1 MNLSAVAQQL
11 LCHPFSSWCL
21 AALALMLAADTS
33 IRLWTERHRLTKET
47 LNDDDRAFAWRLV
60 LFLVLPFLIL
70 IDWRAAEIPVMQSLN
85 GYAGEVLQ
93 ILFALVL
100 IPALVM
106 RPHPFLATFL
116 GYTIT
121 FTLGLNFILHP
132 ALALSGMASFAGHN
146 IYSGPT
152 LNHEFSTTLGANLK
166 NLTDSNYYAYIITH
180 AALAIAY
187 VACLSNSHLRLWF
200 SDLSRPHSSKELKE
214 RMSLWQEQKNDANAT
229 LHLGLLYTKAGL
241 GRQSRKMLKHLQH
254 NFPDSMQT
262 CFLKA
267 LLAFRQR
274 QYAASKLG
282 FVQASEYQGV
292 DGELRASLFAAA
304 ACAAFAAGETV
315 KSLNLCDRALEF
327 EDACLTARMVR
338 VDAYL
343 ALGKKEQA
351 AQEIMVAMHLG
362 LDFDLKDNVPLDIE
376 KAYGEI
382 VALTLS
388 THSQKADSD
397 LILKN

>member
-1 MNLSAVAQQL
+1 LSLSAVAQQL
-11 LCHPFSSWCL
+11 LCHPFASLCL
-21 AALALMLAADTS
+21 VALAVLLAADTS

-47 LNDDDRAFAWRLV
+47 LNEDDRAFAWRLV

-70 IDWRAAEIPVMQSLN
+70 IDWRAGDISSLKAFSNYTGEI
-85 GYAGEVLQ
+85 LQ
-93 ILFALVL
+93 ILFALFL

-116 GYTIT
+116 GYTIV

-132 ALALSGMASFAGHN
+132 ALALSDTISSIATTKLNLLQN
-146 IYSGPT
+146 I
-152 LNHEFSTTLGANLK
+152 
-166 NLTDSNYYAYIITH
+166 LTPYLVTH
-180 AALAIAY
+180 ASLAVAF
-187 VACLSNSHLRLWF
+187 VACLSNSHLRMWF
-200 SDLSRPHSSKELKE
+200 SDLSRPHGSRELKE
-214 RMSLWQEQKNDANAT
+214 RLSHWHEHTTDANAT
-229 LHLGLLYTKAGL
+229 LHLGLLYAKAGL

-254 NFPDSMQT
+254 NFPDSMHAS
-262 CFLKA
+262 FLKA

-274 QYAASKLG
+274 QYTASKAG
-282 FVQASEYQGV
+282 FIQTSEYEGV
-292 DGELRASLFAAA
+292 DGELRASLLAAA

-343 ALGKKEQA
+343 AQGKKEQA

-376 KAYGEI
+376 KTYSEI
-382 VALTLS
+382 LALTKRS
-388 THSQKADSD
+388 ASQNADSD
-397 LILKN
+397 LVLKI

>member
-1 MNLSAVAQQL
+1 M
-11 LCHPFSSWCL
+11 
-21 AALALMLAADTS
+21 ALALMLAADTS

-70 IDWRAAEIPVMQSLN
+70 IDWRASDIPALQTLN

-116 GYTIT
+116 GYTIA

-132 ALALSGMASFAGHN
+132 ALALSGIATAGH
-146 IYSGPT
+146 SGPA
-152 LNHEFSTTLGANLK
+152 LSHNFSTTAGANLTLK
-166 NLTDSNYYAYIITH
+166 NSEQGNLLAYIITH
-180 AALAIAY
+180 AALAVAY
-187 VACLSNSHLRLWF
+187 VACLSNSYLRMWF

-214 RMSLWQEQKNDANAT
+214 RMSLWQEQKNDANST

-241 GRQSRKMLKHLQH
+241 GRQSRRMLKHLQH
-254 NFPDSMQT
+254 NFPNSMQT

-267 LLAFRQR
+267 LLSFRQR

-292 DGELRASLFAAA
+292 DGELRASLLAAA

-315 KSLNLCDRALEF
+315 NSLNLCDRALEF

-343 ALGKKEQA
+343 AQGKKEQA

-382 VALTLS
+382 VAITALA
-388 THSQKADSD
+388 HSQKADSD

>member
-1 MNLSAVAQQL
+1 
-11 LCHPFSSWCL
+11 
-21 AALALMLAADTS
+21 MLAADTS

-70 IDWRAAEIPVMQSLN
+70 VDWRASDIPMLQSYS
-85 GYAGEVLQ
+85 GYAGEILQ

-116 GYTIT
+116 GYTIA

-132 ALALSGMASFAGHN
+132 ALALSGTINSITA
-146 IYSGPT
+146 
-152 LNHEFSTTLGANLK
+152 ANFHRENFPPYL
-166 NLTDSNYYAYIITH
+166 LTH
-180 AALAIAY
+180 ACLAVVFIAG
-187 VACLSNSHLRLWF
+187 LSNSRLRMWF
-200 SDLSRPHSSKELKE
+200 SDLSRPHSSRELKE
-214 RMSLWQEQKNDANAT
+214 RLSLWQEQKNDANAT

-241 GRQSRKMLKHLQH
+241 GRQSRKMLKHLQQQ
-254 NFPDSMQT
+254 FPDSIQT
-262 CFLKA
+262 SFLKA

-274 QYAASKLG
+274 QYAASKAG
-282 FVQASEYQGV
+282 FIQTSEYEGV
-292 DGELRASLFAAA
+292 DGELRASLLAAA

-343 ALGKKEQA
+343 AQGKKEQA

-376 KAYGEI
+376 KTYGEI
-382 VALTLS
+382 VELTKRS
-388 THSQKADSD
+388 RSQKADSD
-397 LILKN
+397 LILKS

>member
-1 MNLSAVAQQL
+1 
-11 LCHPFSSWCL
+11 
-21 AALALMLAADTS
+21 MLAADTS

-70 IDWRAAEIPVMQSLN
+70 IDWRAADIPVLQSYS
-85 GYAGEVLQ
+85 GYAGEILQ

-116 GYTIT
+116 GYTIA

-132 ALALSGMASFAGHN
+132 ALALSGTIASITA
-146 IYSGPT
+146 T
-152 LNHEFSTTLGANLK
+152 NLQGD
-166 NLTDSNYYAYIITH
+166 NLPPYLIAHACLALTFIT
-180 AALAIAY
+180 
-187 VACLSNSHLRLWF
+187 CLSNSHLRMWF
-200 SDLSRPHSSKELKE
+200 SDLSRPHSSRELKE

-241 GRQSRKMLKHLQH
+241 GRQSRKMLKHLQQ

-262 CFLKA
+262 SFLKA

-274 QYAASKLG
+274 QYAVSKAG
-282 FVQASEYQGV
+282 FIQTSEYEGV
-292 DGELRASLFAAA
+292 DGELRASLLAAA

-343 ALGKKEQA
+343 AQGKKEQA
-351 AQEIMVAMHLG
+351 AQEILVAMHLG

-376 KAYGEI
+376 KTFGQIKE
-382 VALTLS
+382 LTRGRR
-388 THSQKADSD
+388 SQKADSD
-397 LILKN
+397 LILKS

>member
-11 LCHPFSSWCL
+11 LCHPFASWCL
-21 AALALMLAADTS
+21 VALAVMLAADTS
-33 IRLWTERHRLTKET
+33 IRLYTERHRLTKET

-70 IDWRAAEIPVMQSLN
+70 IDWRAADIPILQSYS
-85 GYAGEVLQ
+85 GYAGEILQ
-93 ILFALVL
+93 ILFAVVL

-116 GYTIT
+116 GYTIA

-132 ALALSGMASFAGHN
+132 ALALSGTIAS
-146 IYSGPT
+146 I
-152 LNHEFSTTLGANLK
+152 TTTNLHDD
-166 NLTDSNYYAYIITH
+166 NLPPYLLTH
-180 AALAIAY
+180 ACLALTFI
-187 VACLSNSHLRLWF
+187 ACLSNSHLRMWF

-241 GRQSRKMLKHLQH
+241 GRQSRKMLKHLQQ
-254 NFPDSMQT
+254 NFPDSIQT
-262 CFLKA
+262 SFLKA

-274 QYAASKLG
+274 QYATSKAG
-282 FVQASEYQGV
+282 FIQTSEYEGV
-292 DGELRASLFAAA
+292 DGELRASLLAAA

-343 ALGKKEQA
+343 AQGKKEQA

-376 KAYGEI
+376 KTYGEI
-382 VALTLS
+382 KELTRQRR
-388 THSQKADSD
+388 SQKADSD
-397 LILKN
+397 LILKS

>member
-11 LCHPFSSWCL
+11 LCHPFASLCL
-21 AALALMLAADTS
+21 VALAVMLAADTS

-70 IDWRAAEIPVMQSLN
+70 IDWRAGDISALKSFSNYSGEI
-85 GYAGEVLQ
+85 LQ
-93 ILFALVL
+93 ILFALFL

-116 GYTIT
+116 GYTIV

-132 ALALSGMASFAGHN
+132 ALMLSGTISSIA
-146 IYSGPT
+146 PT
-152 LNHEFSTTLGANLK
+152 NLNLHQSI
-166 NLTDSNYYAYIITH
+166 LTPYLLTH
-180 AALAIAY
+180 ASLAVAF
-187 VACLSNSHLRLWF
+187 VACLSNSHLRMWF
-200 SDLSRPHSSKELKE
+200 SDLSRPHGSRELKE
-214 RMSLWQEQKNDANAT
+214 QLSRWHEHQNDANAT
-229 LHLGLLYTKAGL
+229 LQLGLLYAKAGL

-254 NFPDSMQT
+254 NFPDSMHAS
-262 CFLKA
+262 FLKA

-274 QYAASKLG
+274 QYVASKAG
-282 FVQASEYQGV
+282 FIQTSEYEGV
-292 DGELRASLFAAA
+292 DGELRASLLAAA

-343 ALGKKEQA
+343 AQGKKEQA

-362 LDFDLKDNVPLDIE
+362 LDFDLKDNVPLNIE
-376 KAYGEI
+376 KTYGEI
-382 VALTLS
+382 LALTK
-388 THSQKADSD
+388 HSASQNADSD
-397 LILKN
+397 LVLKI

>member
-11 LCHPFSSWCL
+11 LCHPFASWCL
-21 AALALMLAADTS
+21 VALAVMLAADTC
-33 IRLWTERHRLTKET
+33 IRLWTERHRLTKEA

-70 IDWRAAEIPVMQSLN
+70 IDWRASDIQALHSYSGYSGEI
-85 GYAGEVLQ
+85 LQ

-116 GYTIT
+116 GYTIA

-132 ALALSGMASFAGHN
+132 LLALSGMASFSGHTAPN
-146 IYSGPT
+146 MGT
-152 LNHEFSTTLGANLK
+152 AFGADLNGIKNNGLVAYMVTHGALA
-166 NLTDSNYYAYIITH
+166 LAYI
-180 AALAIAY
+180 
-187 VACLSNSHLRLWF
+187 ACLSNSHLRMWF
-200 SDLSRPHSSKELKE
+200 SDLSRPHSSKQLKE
-214 RMSLWQEQKNDANAT
+214 RMSLWQNQKNDANAT

-254 NFPDSMQT
+254 HFPDSMQT
-262 CFLKA
+262 TFLKA
-267 LLAFRQR
+267 LLAFRHR
-274 QYAASKLG
+274 QYAASKAG
-282 FVQASEYQGV
+282 FIQTSEYQGV
-292 DGELRASLFAAA
+292 DGELRASLLAAA

-315 KSLNLCDRALEF
+315 NSLNLCDRALEF

-343 ALGKKEQA
+343 AQGKKEQA

-376 KAYGEI
+376 KAYKEI
-382 VALTLS
+382 VALTPAGQ
-388 THSQKADSD
+388 SQKADSD

>member
-1 MNLSAVAQQL
+1 
-11 LCHPFSSWCL
+11 
-21 AALALMLAADTS
+21 MLAADTS

-70 IDWRAAEIPVMQSLN
+70 IDWRAGEIPALHSYS
-85 GYAGEVLQ
+85 GFAGEILQ
-93 ILFALVL
+93 VLFALVL

-116 GYTIT
+116 GYTIV
-121 FTLGLNFILHP
+121 FTLGLNFILQP
-132 ALALSGMASFAGHN
+132 IMTLSGVFGISDLISGALSSAAGNGTTIGAKLGQVSSSSFLPYVA
-146 IYSGPT
+146 
-152 LNHEFSTTLGANLK
+152 
-166 NLTDSNYYAYIITH
+166 TH
-180 AALAIAY
+180 AALALAY
-187 VACLSNSHLRLWF
+187 VACLSNSHLRMWF
-200 SDLSRPHSSKELKE
+200 SHLSRPHSSRELKE
-214 RMSLWQEQKNDANAT
+214 RMSLWREQKNDANAT

-241 GRQSRKMLKHLQH
+241 GRQSRKMLKHLQQ
-254 NFPDSMQT
+254 NFPESMQT
-262 CFLKA
+262 SFLKA

-274 QYAASKLG
+274 QYSASKLG
-282 FVQASEYQGV
+282 FIQTSEYEGV
-292 DGELRASLFAAA
+292 DGELRASLLAAA

-343 ALGKKEQA
+343 AQGKKEQA

-382 VALTLS
+382 VALTRRS
-388 THSQKADSD
+388 PSQKADSD
-397 LILKN
+397 LILKS

>member
-11 LCHPFSSWCL
+11 LCHPFASWCL
-21 AALALMLAADTS
+21 VALALMLAADTS

-70 IDWRAAEIPVMQSLN
+70 IDWRAGDIPALHS
-85 GYAGEVLQ
+85 YAGFAGEILQ
-93 ILFALVL
+93 VLFAIVL
-100 IPALVM
+100 IPAMVM

-116 GYTIT
+116 GYTIV
-121 FTLGLNFILHP
+121 FTLGLNFILQP
-132 ALALSGMASFAGHN
+132 IMTLSGVFG
-146 IYSGPT
+146 ISGV
-152 LNHEFSTTLGANLK
+152 FSGALGGAADHATTISAKLGQVNS
-166 NLTDSNYYAYIITH
+166 SNFLPYVVTH
-180 AALAIAY
+180 AALALAY
-187 VACLSNSHLRLWF
+187 VACLSNSHLRMWF
-200 SDLSRPHSSKELKE
+200 SDLSRPHSSRELKE
-214 RMSLWQEQKNDANAT
+214 RMTLWQEQKNDANAT

-241 GRQSRKMLKHLQH
+241 GRQSRKMLKHLQQ

-262 CFLKA
+262 SFLKA

-282 FVQASEYQGV
+282 FIQTSEYEGV
-292 DGELRASLFAAA
+292 DGELRASLLAAA

-343 ALGKKEQA
+343 AQGKKEQA

-382 VALTLS
+382 VALTRRS
-388 THSQKADSD
+388 PSQKADSD
-397 LILKN
+397 LILKS

>member
-1 MNLSAVAQQL
+1 LNLSAVAHQL
-11 LCHPFSSWCL
+11 LCHPFASWCL
-21 AALALMLAADTS
+21 VALAVMLAADTS

-70 IDWRAAEIPVMQSLN
+70 IDWRAGDITALHSFS
-85 GYAGEVLQ
+85 GFAGEILQ
-93 ILFALVL
+93 VFFALVL

-116 GYTIT
+116 GYTIV
-121 FTLGLNFILHP
+121 FTLGLNFILQP
-132 ALALSGMASFAGHN
+132 IMTLSGVFGIAGV
-146 IYSGPT
+146 
-152 LNHEFSTTLGANLK
+152 FSSAAENGTTLGDKLDQVNSSDL
-166 NLTDSNYYAYIITH
+166 LPYIATH
-180 AALAIAY
+180 AALALAY
-187 VACLSNSHLRLWF
+187 IACLSNSHLRLWF
-200 SDLSRPHSSKELKE
+200 SDLSRPHSSRELKE

-241 GRQSRKMLKHLQH
+241 GRQSRRMLKHLQQH
-254 NFPDSMQT
+254 FPDSMQT
-262 CFLKA
+262 SFLKA

-274 QYAASKLG
+274 HYAASKLG
-282 FVQASEYQGV
+282 FIQTSEYEGV
-292 DGELRASLFAAA
+292 DGELRASLLAAA

-315 KSLNLCDRALEF
+315 NSLNLCDRALEF

-343 ALGKKEQA
+343 AQGKKEQA
-351 AQEIMVAMHLG
+351 AQEIMIAMHLG

-382 VALTLS
+382 VALTRRS
-388 THSQKADSD
+388 PSQKADSD
-397 LILKN
+397 LILKS